1 MFKKIHVVAAV
12 SALFLTAC
20 GQSNTSSPESAA
32 PTIAAATI
40 APSFPVTI
48 ENNGTSVVI
57 PEQPDAIISLSPT
70 ATEILFAIDAGDQ
83 VIAVDDQSNFPADA
97 PISDLSGF
105 TPNLESIVALSPD
118 LVVVSFDVDGIVAAL
133 TTAGIPVLVQY
144 AATTLDDTYLQI
156 AELGTATGQAAKAE
170 ELGAQM
176 KSEIDAAIAQIPAE
190 AAGLTY
196 FHELDNTLYTVT
208 SATFIG
214 SIYNMAGL
222 TNIADTSVDAAS
234 GYPQLSPEFIVDA
247 DPAIVFLADTKCCGQ
262 TADTL
267 AKRPGFEGLSAIA
280 TNSVVELDDD
290 VASRWGPRTVDFVKA
305 IVDGVLTVTAK

>member
-1 MFKKIHVVAAV
+1 MFKKIHVVVAV

-20 GQSNTSSPESAA
+20 GQSSSTSVESAA
-32 PTIAAATI
+32 PTAAA
-40 APSFPVTI
+40 SFPVTI

-83 VIAVDDQSNFPADA
+83 VIAVDDQSNYPAEA
-97 PISDLSGF
+97 PISALSGF

-133 TTAGIPVLVQY
+133 TTAGIPVLVQF

-156 AELGTATGQAAKAE
+156 AELGTATGQSAKAE
-170 ELGAQM
+170 ELSSQM

-214 SIYNMAGL
+214 SIYSLAGL
-222 TNIADTSVDAAS
+222 TNIADTAADAAS

-262 TADTL
+262 TAETL
-267 AKRPGFEGLSAIA
+267 AQRPGFEGLSAIA
-280 TNSVVELDDD
+280 SNSVVELDDD

>member
-1 MFKKIHVVAAV
+1 MFKKIHVVVAV

-20 GQSNTSSPESAA
+20 GQSSSSSVESAA
-32 PTIAAATI
+32 PTAAA
-40 APSFPVTI
+40 ASFPVTI
-48 ENNGTSVVI
+48 EHNGTSVVI

-70 ATEILFAIDAGDQ
+70 ATEILFAIEAGDQ
-83 VIAVDDQSNFPADA
+83 VIAVDDQSNFPAEA

-144 AATTLDDTYLQI
+144 AAATLDDTYLQI
-156 AELGTATGQAAKAE
+156 TELGTATGQLAKAD
-170 ELGAQM
+170 ELTAQM

-214 SIYNMAGL
+214 SIYALAGL
-222 TNIADTSVDAAS
+222 TNIADTAADAAS
-234 GYPQLSPEFIVDA
+234 GYPQLSPEFVVDA

-262 TADTL
+262 TAETL
-267 AKRPGFEGLSAIA
+267 AQRPGFEGLSAIA
-280 TNSVVELDDD
+280 SNSVVELDDD

>member
-1 MFKKIHVVAAV
+1 MFKKIHVVVAV

-20 GQSNTSSPESAA
+20 GQSSSSSVESAA
-32 PTIAAATI
+32 PTAAA
-40 APSFPVTI
+40 ASFPVTI

-70 ATEILFAIDAGDQ
+70 ATEILFAIEAGDQ
-83 VIAVDDQSNFPADA
+83 VIAVDDQSNFPAEA

-144 AATTLDDTYLQI
+144 AAATLDDTYLQI
-156 AELGTATGQAAKAE
+156 AELGTATGKSANAD
-170 ELGAQM
+170 ELTAQM

-214 SIYNMAGL
+214 SIYALAGL
-222 TNIADTSVDAAS
+222 TNIADTAADAAS

-262 TADTL
+262 TAETL
-267 AKRPGFEGLSAIA
+267 AQRPGFEGLSAIA
-280 TNSVVELDDD
+280 SNSVVELDDD

>member
-1 MFKKIHVVAAV
+1 MFKKIHVVVAV
-12 SALFLTAC
+12 SALLLTAC
-20 GQSNTSSPESAA
+20 GQSDTASPESGAS
-32 PTIAAATI
+32 TT
-40 APSFPVTI
+40 STFPVTI

-83 VIAVDDQSNFPADA
+83 VIAVDDQSNFPAEA

-144 AATTLDDTYLQI
+144 AAMTLDDTYLQI
-156 AELGTATGQAAKAE
+156 AELGTATGQSVKAE
-170 ELGAQM
+170 ELSTKM
-176 KSEIDAAIAQIPAE
+176 KSEIEAAIAQVPAE
-190 AAGLTY
+190 AAELTY

-208 SATFIG
+208 SETFIG
-214 SIYNMAGL
+214 SIYALAGL
-222 TNIADTSVDAAS
+222 TNIADTAADAAS

-247 DPAIVFLADTKCCGQ
+247 NPAIVFLADTKCCGQ

-267 AKRPGFEGLSAIA
+267 AQRPGFEGLSAIA
-280 TNSVVELDDD
+280 SKSVVELDDD
-290 VASRWGPRTVDFVKA
+290 VASRWGPRTVDFVNA
-305 IVDGVLTVTAK
+305 IVGGVITVTAK

>member
-1 MFKKIHVVAAV
+1 MFKKIHVVVAV

-20 GQSNTSSPESAA
+20 GQSSSSSVESAA
-32 PTIAAATI
+32 PTVAS
-40 APSFPVTI
+40 SFPVTI

-83 VIAVDDQSNFPADA
+83 VIAVDDQSNYPAEA
-97 PISDLSGF
+97 PKSDLSGF

-133 TTAGIPVLVQY
+133 TAAEIPVLVQY
-144 AATTLDDTYLQI
+144 AAATLDDTYLQI
-156 AELGTATGQAAKAE
+156 AELGTATGQSAKAE
-170 ELGAQM
+170 ELTSQM
-176 KSEIDAAIAQIPAE
+176 KSEIETAIAQVPAE

-214 SIYNMAGL
+214 SIYALAGL
-222 TNIADTSVDAAS
+222 TNIADAAADAAS

-262 TADTL
+262 TAETL
-267 AKRPGFEGLSAIA
+267 AQRPGFEGLSAIA

-290 VASRWGPRTVDFVKA
+290 IASRWGPRTVDFVKA
-305 IVDGVLTVTAK
+305 IVDGVLTVTAQ

>member
-1 MFKKIHVVAAV
+1 MFKKIHVVVAV

-20 GQSNTSSPESAA
+20 GQSSSSSVESPA
-32 PTIAAATI
+32 PTAAA
-40 APSFPVTI
+40 SFPVTI

-83 VIAVDDQSNFPADA
+83 VIAVDDQSNYPAEA
-97 PISDLSGF
+97 PKSDLSGF

-133 TTAGIPVLVQY
+133 TAAEIPVLVQY
-144 AATTLDDTYLQI
+144 AAATLDDTYLQI
-156 AELGTATGQAAKAE
+156 AELGTATGQSAKAE
-170 ELGAQM
+170 ELTSQM
-176 KSEIDAAIAQIPAE
+176 KSEIDAAIAQVPAE

-214 SIYNMAGL
+214 SIYALAGL
-222 TNIADTSVDAAS
+222 TNIADTAADAAS

-262 TADTL
+262 TAETL
-267 AKRPGFEGLSAIA
+267 AQRPGFEGLSAIA

>member
-1 MFKKIHVVAAV
+1 MFKKIHVVVAV
-12 SALFLTAC
+12 GALFLTAC
-20 GQSNTSSPESAA
+20 GQSSSSSAESAA
-32 PTIAAATI
+32 PTVTA
-40 APSFPVTI
+40 SFPVTI

-70 ATEILFAIDAGDQ
+70 ATEILFAIEAGDQ
-83 VIAVDDQSNFPADA
+83 VIAVDDQSNYPAEA

-133 TTAGIPVLVQY
+133 TAAEIPVLVQY
-144 AATTLDDTYLQI
+144 AAATLDETYLQI
-156 AELGTATGQAAKAE
+156 AELGTATGQSAKAE
-170 ELGAQM
+170 ELTTQM
-176 KSEIDAAIAQIPAE
+176 KSDIDAAIAQVPAE

-214 SIYNMAGL
+214 SVYALAGL
-222 TNIADTSVDAAS
+222 TNIADTAADAAS

-247 DPAIVFLADTKCCGQ
+247 DPAIVLLADTKCCGQ
-262 TADTL
+262 TAETL
-267 AKRPGFEGLSAIA
+267 AQRPGFEGLSAIA
-280 TNSVVELDDD
+280 NNSVVELDDD

>member
-1 MFKKIHVVAAV
+1 MFKKIHVVVAV

-20 GQSNTSSPESAA
+20 GQSSSSSVESAA
-32 PTIAAATI
+32 PTVAS
-40 APSFPVTI
+40 SFPVTI

-83 VIAVDDQSNFPADA
+83 VIAVDDQSNYPAEA
-97 PISDLSGF
+97 PKSDLSGF

-133 TTAGIPVLVQY
+133 TAAEIPVLVQY
-144 AATTLDDTYLQI
+144 AAATLDDTYLQI
-156 AELGTATGQAAKAE
+156 AELGTATGQIAKAE
-170 ELGAQM
+170 ELTTQM
-176 KSEIDAAIAQIPAE
+176 KSDIDAAIAQVPAE

-214 SIYNMAGL
+214 AVYALAGL
-222 TNIADTSVDAAS
+222 TNIADEATDAAS
-234 GYPQLSPEFIVDA
+234 GYPQLSAEFIVAA
-247 DPAIVFLADTKCCGQ
+247 DPALIFLADTKCCGQ
-262 TADTL
+262 TAETV
-267 AKRPGFEGLSAIA
+267 AQRPGFAELSAV
-280 TNSVVELDDD
+280 TSGNVVELDDD
-290 VASRWGPRTVDFVKA
+290 IASRWGPRTVDFVKA
-305 IVDGVLTVTAK
+305 VVDAVTKVNSN

>member
-1 MFKKIHVVAAV
+1 MFKKIHVVVAV
-12 SALFLTAC
+12 SALLLTAC
-20 GQSNTSSPESAA
+20 GQSNTNSNVEETSAA
-32 PTIAAATI
+32 A
-40 APSFPVTI
+40 SFPVTI
-48 ENNGTSVVI
+48 ENNGVTVVI

-83 VIAVDDQSNFPADA
+83 VIAVDDQSNFPAEA

-133 TTAGIPVLVQY
+133 TSAGIPVLVQY
-144 AATTLDDTYLQI
+144 AAATLDDTYLQI
-156 AELGTATGQAAKAE
+156 TELGAATGQVTKAE
-170 ELGAQM
+170 ELSTQM
-176 KSEIDAAIAQIPAE
+176 QSEIDAAIAQVPAE
-190 AAGLTY
+190 AADLTY

-214 SIYNMAGL
+214 SIYTLAGL
-222 TNIADTSVDAAS
+222 TNIADTAAGADS

-262 TADTL
+262 TAETL
-267 AKRPGFEGLSAIA
+267 KQRPGFEALSAVVN
-280 TNSVVELDDD
+280 NSVVELDDD

-305 IVDGVLTVTAK
+305 IVDGVLTVTSK

>member
-1 MFKKIHVVAAV
+1 MFKKIHVVVAV
-12 SALFLTAC
+12 SALLLTAC
-20 GQSNTSSPESAA
+20 GQSNSASSESAA
-32 PTIAAATI
+32 PTASVT
-40 APSFPVTI
+40 FPVTI

-83 VIAVDDQSNFPADA
+83 VIAVDDQSNFPAEA

-133 TTAGIPVLVQY
+133 TDAGIPVLVQY
-144 AATTLDDTYLQI
+144 AAATLDDTYLQI
-156 AELGTATGQAAKAE
+156 SELGTATGQVSNAQALNAK
-170 ELGAQM
+170 M
-176 KSEIDAAIAQIPAE
+176 KSDIETAIAKVPAE

-196 FHELDNTLYTVT
+196 FHELDTTLYTVT

-214 SIYNMAGL
+214 SIYALAGL
-222 TNIADTSVDAAS
+222 TNIADTAADAAS
-234 GYPQLSPEFIVDA
+234 GYPQLSSEFIVDA

-267 AKRPGFEGLSAIA
+267 AQRPGFEGLSAIA
-280 TNSVVELDDD
+280 NNSVVELDDD
-290 VASRWGPRTVDFVKA
+290 VASRWGPRTVDFVNA

>member
-1 MFKKIHVVAAV
+1 MFKKIHVVVAV

-20 GQSNTSSPESAA
+20 GQSSSSSAESAA
-32 PTIAAATI
+32 PTVTA
-40 APSFPVTI
+40 SFPVTI

-83 VIAVDDQSNFPADA
+83 VIAVDDQSNYPAEA

-133 TTAGIPVLVQY
+133 TAAEIPVLVQY
-144 AATTLDDTYLQI
+144 AAATLDDTYLQI
-156 AELGTATGQAAKAE
+156 AELGTATGQSAKAE
-170 ELGAQM
+170 ELTTQM
-176 KSEIDAAIAQIPAE
+176 KSDIDAAIAQVPAE

-214 SIYNMAGL
+214 SVYALAGL
-222 TNIADTSVDAAS
+222 TNIADTAADAAS
-234 GYPQLSPEFIVDA
+234 GYPQLSPEFLVDA

-262 TADTL
+262 TAETL
-267 AKRPGFEGLSAIA
+267 AQRPGFEGLSAIA
-280 TNSVVELDDD
+280 NNSVVELDDD

-305 IVDGVLTVTAK
+305 IVDGVLTITAK

>member
-1 MFKKIHVVAAV
+1 MFKKIHVVVAV

-20 GQSNTSSPESAA
+20 GQSSSSSVESAA
-32 PTIAAATI
+32 PTAAA
-40 APSFPVTI
+40 AAASFPVTI
-48 ENNGTSVVI
+48 ENNGTSVLI
-57 PEQPDAIISLSPT
+57 PEQPDAIISLSPS
-70 ATEILFAIDAGDQ
+70 ATEILFAIEAGDQ
-83 VIAVDDQSNFPADA
+83 VIAVDDQSNFPAEA

-144 AATTLDDTYLQI
+144 AAATLDDTYLQI
-156 AELGTATGQAAKAE
+156 AELGTATGQLAKAD
-170 ELGAQM
+170 ELTAQM
-176 KSEIDAAIAQIPAE
+176 KSEIDATIAQIPAE
-190 AAGLTY
+190 AEGLTY

-214 SIYNMAGL
+214 SIYALAGL
-222 TNIADTSVDAAS
+222 TNIADSAADAAS

-267 AKRPGFEGLSAIA
+267 AQRPGFEGLSAIA
-280 TNSVVELDDD
+280 SNSVVELDDD

>member
-1 MFKKIHVVAAV
+1 MFKKIHVVVAV

-20 GQSNTSSPESAA
+20 GQSNSTSSESAA
-32 PTIAAATI
+32 PTTAA
-40 APSFPVTI
+40 SFPVTI

-83 VIAVDDQSNFPADA
+83 VIAVDDQSNFPAEA

-133 TTAGIPVLVQY
+133 TAAEIPVLVQY
-144 AATTLDDTYLQI
+144 AAATLDDTYLQI
-156 AELGTATGQAAKAE
+156 AELGTATGQTAKAE
-170 ELGAQM
+170 ELTSQM
-176 KSEIDAAIAQIPAE
+176 KSEIDAAIAQVPAE

-214 SIYNMAGL
+214 SIYALAGL
-222 TNIADTSVDAAS
+222 TNIADTAEDVAS

-267 AKRPGFEGLSAIA
+267 AQRPGFAGLSAIA
-280 TNSVVELDDD
+280 NNSVVELDDD

>member
-1 MFKKIHVVAAV
+1 VEITTP
-12 SALFLTAC
+12 TA
-20 GQSNTSSPESAA
+20 TA
-32 PTIAAATI
+32 
-40 APSFPVTI
+40 SFPVTI

-83 VIAVDDQSNFPADA
+83 VIAVDDQSNFPIEA
-97 PISDLSGF
+97 PISALSGF

-133 TTAGIPVLVQY
+133 TTAGIPVLVQF

-156 AELGTATGQAAKAE
+156 AELGTATGQSAKADELTE
-170 ELGAQM
+170 EM

-214 SIYNMAGL
+214 SIYSLAGL
-222 TNIADTSVDAAS
+222 TNIADSAADAAS
-234 GYPQLSPEFIVDA
+234 GYPQLSPEFLVDA

-267 AKRPGFEGLSAIA
+267 AQRPGFEGLSAIA
-280 TNSVVELDDD
+280 SNSVVELDDD

>member
-1 MFKKIHVVAAV
+1 MFKKIHVVVAV

-20 GQSNTSSPESAA
+20 GQSSSSSAESAA
-32 PTIAAATI
+32 PTVTA
-40 APSFPVTI
+40 SFPVTI

-57 PEQPDAIISLSPT
+57 TEQPDAIISLSPT

-83 VIAVDDQSNFPADA
+83 VIAVDDQSNYPAEA

-133 TTAGIPVLVQY
+133 TAAEIPVLVQY
-144 AATTLDDTYLQI
+144 AAATLDDTYLQI
-156 AELGTATGQAAKAE
+156 AELGTATGQSAKAE
-170 ELGAQM
+170 ELTTQM
-176 KSEIDAAIAQIPAE
+176 KSDIDAAIAQVPAE

-214 SIYNMAGL
+214 SVYALAGL
-222 TNIADTSVDAAS
+222 TNIADTAADAAS
-234 GYPQLSPEFIVDA
+234 GYPQLSPEFLVDA

-262 TADTL
+262 TAETL
-267 AKRPGFEGLSAIA
+267 AQRPGFEGLSAIA
-280 TNSVVELDDD
+280 NNSVVELDDD

>member
-1 MFKKIHVVAAV
+1 MFKKFHVVVAV

-20 GQSNTSSPESAA
+20 GQSSSSSVESAS
-32 PTIAAATI
+32 PTVSA
-40 APSFPVTI
+40 SFPVTI

-57 PEQPDAIISLSPT
+57 PDQPDAIISLSPT
-70 ATEILFAIDAGDQ
+70 ATEILFEIDAGDQ
-83 VIAVDDQSNFPADA
+83 VIAVDDQSNYPAEA

-118 LVVVSFDVDGIVAAL
+118 LVVVSFDVDGIVEAL
-133 TTAGIPVLVQY
+133 TAAGIPVIVQY
-144 AATTLDDTYLQI
+144 AASTLDDTYLQI
-156 AELGTATGQAAKAE
+156 AELGIATGQSAKAE
-170 ELGAQM
+170 ELTSQM
-176 KSEIDAAIAQIPAE
+176 KSDIDAAIAKVPAG

-208 SATFIG
+208 STTFIG
-214 SIYNMAGL
+214 SVYALAGL
-222 TNIADTSVDAAS
+222 INIADTAADAAS

-262 TADTL
+262 SAETL
-267 AKRPGFEGLSAIA
+267 AQRPGFEGLSAIA

-290 VASRWGPRTVDFVKA
+290 VASRWGPRTVDFVNA
-305 IVDGVLTVTAK
+305 IVDGVLTVTAQ

>member
-1 MFKKIHVVAAV
+1 MFKKIHVVVAV

-20 GQSNTSSPESAA
+20 GQSSSSSVESAA
-32 PTIAAATI
+32 PTAAA
-40 APSFPVTI
+40 ASFPVTI

-70 ATEILFAIDAGDQ
+70 ATEILFAIEAGDQ
-83 VIAVDDQSNFPADA
+83 VIAVDDQSNFPAEA

-144 AATTLDDTYLQI
+144 AAATLDDTYLQI
-156 AELGTATGQAAKAE
+156 AELGTATGQS
-170 ELGAQM
+170 AQAD
-176 KSEIDAAIAQIPAE
+176 EPIAQIPAE

-214 SIYNMAGL
+214 SIYALAGL
-222 TNIADTSVDAAS
+222 TNIADTAADAAS

-262 TADTL
+262 TAETL
-267 AKRPGFEGLSAIA
+267 AQRPGFEGLSAIA
-280 TNSVVELDDD
+280 SNSVVELDDD

>member
-1 MFKKIHVVAAV
+1 MFKKIHVVVVV
-12 SALFLTAC
+12 SALLLTAC
-20 GQSNTSSPESAA
+20 GQSNTASPESSV
-32 PTIAAATI
+32 PTTVA
-40 APSFPVTI
+40 SFPVTI
-48 ENNGTSVVI
+48 ENNGVSVVI

-83 VIAVDDQSNFPADA
+83 VIAVDDQSNFPAEA

-156 AELGTATGQAAKAE
+156 AELGTATGQSVNAD
-170 ELGAQM
+170 ELSENM
-176 KSEIDAAIAQIPAE
+176 KSEIEAAIALVPAKS
-190 AAGLTY
+190 AGLTY
-196 FHELDNTLYTVT
+196 IDELDNTLYTVT

-214 SIYNMAGL
+214 SIYALAGL
-222 TNIADTSVDAAS
+222 ANIADAAADAAS

-267 AKRPGFEGLSAIA
+267 AQRPGFEGLSAIA
-280 TNSVVELDDD
+280 SKSVVELDDD